1 VAERNDISV
10 DFNVSPRIIE
20 VAAPSTE
27 LTMQDLVDTLRVLE
41 DDLPRGIVEPKLTDA
56 SGKQPLGGGVSVG
69 ITVSLQDA
77 QVTFEARTTPAET
90 GTHTG
95 GTSTTQLID
104 SAADFVAAGVSRGS
118 LIVNFTDQSI
128 VDVLEVVN
136 PNTLLI
142 RGSLTGGIGNNFEFG
157 DVYKVWNE
165 VQANVFGGNLTA
177 VDDVGSEISPVF
189 PSAFVQI
196 VRTASSSATITDLD
210 EVIQQL
216 RLGAFQGAIHLDDV
230 NGQPLSTAVED
241 SFPLG
246 TPGNPVSNI
255 ADARTL
261 ANFYNLRAYQIAN
274 GDYTLAESHIDWI
287 FEGATGPFNSTI
299 TLGSQSV
306 DRSAFDRLTVDGTGS
321 GTFGAQNCVLDGVTG
336 CSIGAQTTGFL
347 GTTTLPAAGFL
358 TAVQCFSSVPG
369 ATAPIFVYGAGG
381 GAMQFRG
388 WSGPCEIQG
397 SNNAFHAAS
406 VDLNSGLLVLGAT
419 NTAGVIVV
427 RGAGHLD
434 DNSAGATVVRLGLV
448 DAEELTKVRKVL
460 TNTLT
465 TDPGTGTLTILDDDD
480 VSTFLSGLMY
490 EDIAQSQLYRGLG
503 AEVRRRLT

>member
-1 VAERNDISV
+1 VAERTDISV

-27 LTMQDLVDTLRVLE
+27 LTMQDLVDTLRALE
-41 DDLPRGIVEPKLTDA
+41 DDLPRGLVEPKLTDA
-56 SGKQPLGGGVSVG
+56 SGKEPLGGGVSVG
-69 ITVSLQDA
+69 ITVALQNA

-95 GTSTTQLID
+95 ATSTTQLID
-104 SAADFVAAGVSRGS
+104 SAADFVAAGVERGS

-128 VDVLEVVN
+128 ADVLEVVDL
-136 PNTLLI
+136 NTLLI
-142 RGSLTGGIGNNFEFG
+142 RGTLTGGIGNNFEAG

-165 VQANVFGGNLTA
+165 VQANIFGGNLTA
-177 VDDVGSEISPVF
+177 VDDVDVGISPVF

-216 RLGAFQGAIHLDDV
+216 RLGAFVGAIHLDDV

-246 TPGNPVSNI
+246 TPGSPVSNI

-261 ANFYNLRAYQIAN
+261 ANFYSLRAYTIAN
-274 GDYTLAESHIDWI
+274 GDYSLDQSYVDWI

-299 TLGSQSV
+299 TLNSQSV
-306 DRSAFDRLTVDGTGS
+306 DRSAFRQLQITGTGT
-321 GTFGAQNCVLDGVTG
+321 GTFGAQDCVLDGVTG
-336 CSIGAQTTGFL
+336 CSIGGQTSGFL

-369 ATAPIFVYGAGG
+369 AVAPIFVYGAGG

-388 WSGPCEIQG
+388 WSGAVEIQG
-397 SNNAFHAAS
+397 SNTAFHATS
-406 VDLNSGLLVLGAT
+406 VDLNSGRLVVGAT
-419 NTAGVIVV
+419 NTNGAIVV
-427 RGAGHLD
+427 RGAGHIED
-434 DNSAGATVVRLGLV
+434 SSAGATVITLGLV
-448 DAEELTKVRKVL
+448 DATELTKVRKIL
-460 TNTLT
+460 ANTVT
-465 TDPGTGTLTILDDDD
+465 TDPTTGVLKILDDDD
-480 VSTFLSGLMY
+480 VSTFLSSLMY
-490 EDIAQSQLYRGLG
+490 EDIAQTQLYRGLG
-503 AEVRRRLT
+503 AEVRRKLT